1 MPFPIKLFLTFP
13 HWEFSQVFH
22 QSLNF
27 LCWISAGLFFEI
39 FMVPNRKSLSESTIH
54 LKTQSHTLTLWYL
67 TKANC
72 SDVLMHSQ
80 LGKAELHYAEFPSLN
95 FLVNIGYKRDLIIFY
110 NTNWNCMCF
119 VQSNICKYFWVPCR
133 RNFKTIK

>member
-1 MPFPIKLFLTFP
+1 
-13 HWEFSQVFH
+13 
-22 QSLNF
+22 
-27 LCWISAGLFFEI
+27 
-39 FMVPNRKSLSESTIH
+39 MVPNRKSLSESTIH

-95 FLVNIGYKRDLIIFY
+95 FLVNIGYKRDLIIFIIPTETVCVLFNPISA
-110 NTNWNCMCF
+110 NTSECH
-119 VQSNICKYFWVPCR
+119 VEETSKL
-133 RNFKTIK
+133 